1 MNTQRRCGVLMHV
14 TSLPCR
20 HGLGDFGPQAHA
32 FVDFLADAGQSLWQ
46 MLPLTPINAGAGNS
60 PYSSY
65 SAFAGNT
72 LFISPDM
79 LVRQGLLRQAELDR
93 APSFPQDRV
102 DYAVAA
108 SWRGRLLEHVFD
120 NAFPRLR
127 TDAAFEGFCQ
137 AEAFW
142 LDDYCLF
149 TALKREHG
157 GAPWYRWAEGLR
169 LRRPADLERAR
180 ERLGYDIL
188 RERYL
193 QYLFALHWENL
204 HGYASARGV
213 SLIGD
218 TPIYVSLD
226 SCDVWSNRELFELDD
241 QGLPVYCAGA
251 PPDYFSETGQMWG
264 NPIYAWERHERDGFA
279 WWRSRL
285 AHESRRFDMVRL
297 DHFRGFC
304 GFWQVPACE
313 PTAENGL
320 WIPGPG
326 RRLFVELVG
335 SIPGLSLLA
344 EDLGVI
350 TPDVTAVMEEF
361 GFPGMKILQFAFT
374 GDATHTFLPH
384 NYPANCCVYTGTHD
398 NDTLL
403 GWWHGATERERG
415 YASAYLQGVGAP
427 VGEPGLHWAMI
438 RAAWASVA
446 RIAICQMQD
455 VLGLDGTARMNVPG
469 QLGHWTWR
477 FQWSQVGPEPAERL
491 ARLSATYGRAS
502 MDRLQLAAY
511 PAGQAVP

>member
-1 MNTQRRCGVLMHV
+1 MNAQRRCGVLMHV

-72 LFISPDM
+72 LFIAPDM

-93 APSFPQDRV
+93 APSFPQGRV

-127 TDAAFEGFCQ
+127 TDAAFERFCQ
-137 AEAFW
+137 AESFW

-157 GAPWYRWAEGLR
+157 GAPWYRWGEGLR
-169 LRRPADLERAR
+169 LRRPAELERAR

-193 QYLFALHWENL
+193 QFLFAMHWENL
-204 HGYASARGV
+204 HEYAAARGV

-241 QGLPVYCAGA
+241 QGLPVFCAGA

-264 NPIYAWERHERDGFA
+264 NPIYAWDRHERDGFV
-279 WWRSRL
+279 WWRRRL

-326 RRLFVELVG
+326 RRLFGELVG

-350 TPDVTAVMEEF
+350 TADVTAVMDEF
-361 GFPGMKILQFAFT
+361 GFPGMKILQFAFSPDM
-374 GDATHTFLPH
+374 GKNAYIPH
-384 NYPANCCVYTGTHD
+384 NVVPNCAVYTGTHD
-398 NDTLL
+398 NNTTR
-403 GWWHGATERERG
+403 GWFARE
-415 YASAYLQGVGAP
+415 
-427 VGEPGLHWAMI
+427 
-438 RAAWASVA
+438 
-446 RIAICQMQD
+446 
-455 VLGLDGTARMNVPG
+455 LDEAGR
-469 QLGHWTWR
+469 
-477 FQWSQVGPEPAERL
+477 
-491 ARLSATYGRAS
+491 ARLSAYAGREVREDQVADVLIRMALGSVARLCVIPMQDYLGLGDEGRMNMPGVAGGNWGWRAQDGAMTASLAGRMRELACIYGRIP
-502 MDRLQLAAY
+502 D
-511 PAGQAVP
+511 

>member
-32 FVDFLADAGQSLWQ
+32 FIDFLADAGQSLWQ

-120 NAFPRLR
+120 NSFPRLR
-127 TDAAFEGFCQ
+127 TDAAFERFCQ
-137 AEAFW
+137 AESFW

-169 LRRPADLERAR
+169 LRRPVELAKAR

-193 QYLFALHWENL
+193 QFLFALHWENL
-204 HGYASARGV
+204 HEYAAARGV

-241 QGLPVYCAGA
+241 QGLPIYCAGA

-264 NPIYAWERHERDGFA
+264 NPIYAWERHERDGFG
-279 WWRSRL
+279 WWRRRL

-326 RRLFVELVG
+326 RRLFNELAG

-350 TPDVTAVMEEF
+350 TADVTAVMEEF
-361 GFPGMKILQFAFT
+361 GFPGMKILQFAFSPDM
-374 GDATHTFLPH
+374 GRNAYIPH
-384 NYPANCCVYTGTHD
+384 NVVANCAVYTGTHD
-398 NDTLL
+398 NNTTR
-403 GWWHGATERERG
+403 GWFTRE
-415 YASAYLQGVGAP
+415 
-427 VGEPGLHWAMI
+427 
-438 RAAWASVA
+438 
-446 RIAICQMQD
+446 
-455 VLGLDGTARMNVPG
+455 LDDAGR
-469 QLGHWTWR
+469 
-477 FQWSQVGPEPAERL
+477 
-491 ARLSATYGRAS
+491 ARLSAYAGREVREDQAADVLIRMALGSVARLCVIPMQDYLGLGEEGRMNMPGVAGGNWGWRARDGVMTASLAGRMRELAGIYGRTP
-502 MDRLQLAAY
+502 D
-511 PAGQAVP
+511 

>member
-20 HGLGDFGPQAHA
+20 HGLGDFGPQAHS
-32 FVDFLADAGQSLWQ
+32 FVDFLDEAGQGLWQ

-79 LVRQGLLRQAELDR
+79 LVRQGLLRQTELDR
-93 APSFPQDRV
+93 APAFPLDRV

-127 TDAAFEGFCQ
+127 TDAAFERFCQ
-137 AEAFW
+137 AESFW

-169 LRRPADLERAR
+169 LRRPVELAKAR

-193 QYLFALHWENL
+193 QFLFALHWENL
-204 HGYASARGV
+204 HGYASDRGV

-226 SCDVWSNRELFELDD
+226 SCDVWSNRELFELDG
-241 QGLPVYCAGA
+241 QGLPIYCAGA

-264 NPIYAWERHERDGFA
+264 NPIYAWERHERDGFG
-279 WWRSRL
+279 WWRRRL

-361 GFPGMKILQFAFT
+361 GFPGMKILQFAFSPDM
-374 GDATHTFLPH
+374 GKNAYIPH
-384 NYPANCCVYTGTHD
+384 NVVPNCAVYTGTHD
-398 NDTLL
+398 NNTTR
-403 GWWHGATERERG
+403 GWFDRE
-415 YASAYLQGVGAP
+415 
-427 VGEPGLHWAMI
+427 
-438 RAAWASVA
+438 
-446 RIAICQMQD
+446 
-455 VLGLDGTARMNVPG
+455 LDESGR
-469 QLGHWTWR
+469 
-477 FQWSQVGPEPAERL
+477 
-491 ARLSATYGRAS
+491 ARLSAYAGREVRADQAADVLIRMALGSVARLCVIPMQDYLGLGEDGRMNMPGVAGGNWGWRAQDGAMMSSLARRMRELACIYGRI
-502 MDRLQLAAY
+502 
-511 PAGQAVP
+511 PG

>member
-1 MNTQRRCGVLMHV
+1 MNAQRRCGVLMHV

-93 APSFPQDRV
+93 EPSFPTGRV

-108 SWRGRLLEHVFD
+108 SWRSRLLEHVFD
-120 NAFPRLR
+120 NVFPRLR
-127 TDAAFEGFCQ
+127 SDAVFERFCR

-157 GAPWYRWAEGLR
+157 GAPWYRWGEGLR

-180 ERLGYDIL
+180 QRLGYDIL

-193 QYLFALHWENL
+193 QFLFSLHWRNL
-204 HGYASARGV
+204 HEYAASRGV
-213 SLIGD
+213 AIIGD

-226 SCDVWSNRELFELDD
+226 SCDVWSHRELFELDD
-241 QGLPVYCAGA
+241 QGLPVFCAGA

-264 NPIYAWERHERDGFA
+264 NPIYAWERHEKDGFG

-326 RRLFVELVG
+326 RRLFTELVG

-350 TPDVTAVMEEF
+350 TADVTELMDEF
-361 GFPGMKILQFAFT
+361 GFPGMKILQFAFSPDM
-374 GDATHTFLPH
+374 GKNAYIPH
-384 NYPANCCVYTGTHD
+384 NVVSNCAVYTGTHD
-398 NDTLL
+398 NNTSR
-403 GWWHGATERERG
+403 GWFARE
-415 YASAYLQGVGAP
+415 
-427 VGEPGLHWAMI
+427 
-438 RAAWASVA
+438 
-446 RIAICQMQD
+446 
-455 VLGLDGTARMNVPG
+455 LDEAGR
-469 QLGHWTWR
+469 
-477 FQWSQVGPEPAERL
+477 
-491 ARLSATYGRAS
+491 ARLSAYAGREVREDQAADVLIRMALGSVARLCVIPMQDYLGLGEEGRMNMPGVAGGNWGWRAEDGAMTASLASRMRRLADIYGRIP
-502 MDRLQLAAY
+502 D
-511 PAGQAVP
+511 